1 MALTVNADHSVPVHY
16 MEIGGNTAD
25 TDTHNHVGF
34 PEENCGSPR
43 FHLCSGQQAV
53 HKREH
58 ASHNGAMEKI

>member
-1 MALTVNADHSVPVHY
+1 MA
-16 MEIGGNTAD
+16 MGGNTAD